1 MASRTDQEVAA
12 SRATPTLATV
22 FAALFVVWLPIQTT
36 VALVAYQYGGIGVT
50 GAQAI
55 LLLKD
60 VAVAAAVIVL
70 LARNF
75 RRVEIR
81 WYDWVAVAYLVLI
94 ALYSTVPWLL
104 GSDLPFKAV
113 IASARIFVLPVE
125 LYVLGRLLILSGAV
139 LGWVVRAFLAVSAVA
154 AALTVL
160 IYVLATPTFW
170 TTVIDLPRFIRE
182 VQGYPAAVNLINIS
196 VLAQYGD
203 GEAALRATWP
213 FTHPVGTGHYFVL
226 PFAIS
231 LAGTYAAW
239 GRDAGR
245 REIAMWVGLV
255 GLFLAAEIVPIS
267 RGSWV
272 AAAVVALA
280 CAVAFRRLLVTG
292 LGLALVALFLVVVPP
307 FSLAVSGA
315 IGASDSS
322 TVAHGG
328 AIASGVTTFLQNPL
342 GLGLG
347 QADHPGAAFGGGE
360 SAAVGE
366 NLYLALLVSVG
377 PLGTAAFLAWVA
389 GSAGTLMAGW
399 RSGRDWIVI
408 ALLATL
414 LGYLVSAG
422 TASPLM
428 RFTTSGSFWLLLGMA
443 VATVPAWRGNLRA
456 LWRPKQ
462 GVPSERTQPI
472 AST

>member
-1 MASRTDQEVAA
+1 M
-12 SRATPTLATV
+12 
-22 FAALFVVWLPIQTT
+22 
-36 VALVAYQYGGIGVT
+36 
-50 GAQAI
+50 
-55 LLLKD
+55 
-60 VAVAAAVIVL
+60 
-70 LARNF
+70 
-75 RRVEIR
+75 
-81 WYDWVAVAYLVLI
+81 
-94 ALYSTVPWLL
+94 
-104 GSDLPFKAV
+104 
-113 IASARIFVLPVE
+113 PVE

-239 GRDAGR
+239 GRAAGR

-280 CAVAFRRLLVTG
+280 CAVAFRRLLVTA

-462 GVPSERTQPI
+462 RRPFGATQPI